1 MFWTLFVVHLSANPL
16 PRLVDLTFS
25 FIRILFVLVWNTSVK
40 IQDTEMFR
48 VADCFICLLGCMRC
62 LCGSNINLF
71 VP

>member
-16 PRLVDLTFS
+16 PRWVDLTFS
-25 FIRILFVLVWNTSVK
+25 FIRFVLVCNTSIK
-40 IQDTEMFR
+40 IQNTEMFR
-48 VADCFICLLGCMRC
+48 VADCFICLLGRMQC